1 MELRFSHDAA
11 RLLVREQRLY
21 SPEWHKILTDKN
33 VDDLCNVVRKSGGK
47 NANWMP
53 DRGPKVSIITKD
65 NLKLAISLFHHWW
78 RCTIDWEVMGVQEDT
93 VHLLIRQKRL
103 KGEYK
108 DLDMLPKVNKADMA
122 EAMEPIKI
130 NT

>member
-1 MELRFSHDAA
+1 M
-11 RLLVREQRLY
+11 
-21 SPEWHKILTDKN
+21 
-33 VDDLCNVVRKSGGK
+33 
-47 NANWMP
+47 
-53 DRGPKVSIITKD
+53 
-65 NLKLAISLFHHWW
+65 
-78 RCTIDWEVMGVQEDT
+78 QEDT